1 LSRPSSNKPVI
12 SIFGVDAAIAKM
24 LGLAAATDLVAE
36 EAARKAAEPIEAAA
50 KERVPVDTGALK
62 DSIHI
67 ESEVEN
73 GVADARVVAGGDSA
87 PYAVFV
93 EFAPDNEPFLRPAA
107 DDGKDEAV
115 KTVEG
120 IIATVIR

>member
-1 LSRPSSNKPVI
+1 MITVI
-12 SIFGVDAAIAKM
+12 GIDSTIAKF
-24 LGLAAATDLVAE
+24 LGLAAATEAIAE
-36 EAARKAAEPIEAAA
+36 EAARQAAEPIEAAA
-50 KERVPVDTGALK
+50 KARVPVDTGALQ

-73 GVADARVVAGGDSA
+73 GVADARVVAGGESA

-120 IIATVIR
+120 IIAAVIR

>member
-1 LSRPSSNKPVI
+1 MIELI
-12 SIFGVDAAIAKM
+12 GADAAIAKF
-24 LGLAAATDLVAE
+24 LGLAAAAEAVAE
-36 EAARKAAEPIEAAA
+36 ESARQAAEPIEASA
-50 KERVPVDTGALK
+50 KERVPVDTGALR

-107 DDGKDEAV
+107 DDGKDQAV
-115 KTVEG
+115 KTIEG
-120 IIATVIR
+120 IIGAVIR

>member
-1 LSRPSSNKPVI
+1 VI
-12 SIFGVDAAIAKM
+12 TVFGVDAAIAKM

>member
-1 LSRPSSNKPVI
+1 VI
-12 SIFGVDAAIAKM
+12 TLIGDEAAIAKF
-24 LGLAAATDLVAE
+24 LGLAAAAGLVAE
-36 EAARKAAEPIEAAA
+36 ESARQAAEPIEAAA

-73 GVADARVVAGGDSA
+73 GVADARVVAGGESA

-107 DDGKDEAV
+107 DDAKDEAV
-115 KTVEG
+115 KTIEG